1 MYVTVISHS
10 FTHGIVEMGKAV
22 FTSPV
27 SLLTEGSSW
36 LVLTDQGSPAGRRAA
51 LIYKTLGGLRGAL
64 GKSNS
69 QQKKRAL
76 FEHRCTL
83 TVLIKIARQL
93 LFTNN
98 PKGKSLFQYIK
109 FEWTKT
115 KQHILTWDDGSSS
128 SKAGQLSPPS
138 PLSSAP
144 PATLRFTHCF
154 LGLMVIC
161 DTKIFPRI
169 AGKQPFVN
177 FFFAK
182 SFHKRWWGL
191 FID

>member
-1 MYVTVISHS
+1 
-10 FTHGIVEMGKAV
+10 MGKAV

-27 SLLTEGSSW
+27 SLLKAAVDWFSLTKAVQQEGEQRWYIRLSVAW
-36 LVLTDQGSPAGRRAA
+36 EVPWGNQILN
-51 LIYKTLGGLRGAL
+51 K
-64 GKSNS
+64 
-69 QQKKRAL
+69 KKRAL

-98 PKGKSLFQYIK
+98 PKGQSLFHYRK
-109 FEWTKT
+109 FWKT
-115 KQHILTWDDGSSS
+115 KQHILTWDDRSSS

-169 AGKQPFVN
+169 AGKQPFVK
-177 FFFAK
+177 FFFVK